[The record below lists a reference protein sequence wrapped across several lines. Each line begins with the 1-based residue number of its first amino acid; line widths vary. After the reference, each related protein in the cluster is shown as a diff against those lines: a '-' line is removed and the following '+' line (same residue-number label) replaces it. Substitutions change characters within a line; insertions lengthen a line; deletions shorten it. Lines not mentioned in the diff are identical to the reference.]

1 MSSNN
6 AVIFLEP
13 PTDFPVNGEHLK
25 FEKRPYSFE
34 EPKDDQ
40 VILENIYSSI
50 DPYMRGRM
58 RAAEIKSYSPP
69 FPVGEPIRSLNV
81 SRVYKSANPKFNVGD
96 LIYAQGGEWSE
107 YSIFSGASLGGLTKI
122 DNHYKIP
129 LSNYAGAV

>member
-6 AVIFLEP
+6 AIIFLKP
-13 PTDFPVNGEHLK
+13 PTEFPVNGEHLK
-25 FEKRPYSFE
+25 FEKRPYTFG
-34 EPKDDQ
+34 EPTEGQ

-58 RAAEIKSYSPP
+58 RAPEAKSYSPP

-81 SRVYKSANPKFNVGD
+81 SRVYKSANEKFKVGD
-96 LIYAQGGEWSE
+96 LVYAQGGEWSE
-107 YSIFSGASLGGLTKI
+107 YSLFPAEHAAGFNVI
-122 DNHYKIP
+122 DNKYKIP